1 MKHLWLTHLRLCEFW
16 SQKPSCTSDD
26 FSGDNAVRDGKRD
39 VFSLKMFVFIC
50 CSVSKTHF
58 DSVLWDNEQKGC
70 VTLHK
75 QCTCHLFEHWVWNI
89 MQFRRIFLFYFNKH
103 EEQCWKQKETTA
115 LETVSLSHEF
125 VSVCICHSCSLVIT
139 HTSGNEAY
147 EKDAAQNAACTDYKK
162 IGRGFLGHEQMN
174 GVVCD
179 IWGCCGVI
187 VKLRRPNVHPEFLP
201 QERH

>member
-89 MQFRRIFLFYFNKH
+89 MQFRRIFFFFISISMRNNAGNKKKPLL
-103 EEQCWKQKETTA
+103 WKQCLWAMNLFQSVFVTLA
-115 LETVSLSHEF
+115 LWLLLTPV
-125 VSVCICHSCSLVIT
+125 
-139 HTSGNEAY
+139 AM
-147 EKDAAQNAACTDYKK
+147 KRMRKMQPRMQPAQIIRK
-162 IGRGFLGHEQMN
+162 
-174 GVVCD
+174 
-179 IWGCCGVI
+179 
-187 VKLRRPNVHPEFLP
+187 
-201 QERH
+201 